1 MQNVAIEKFENVI
14 TIMSTPTE
22 QVFIEALSLPTRQRA
37 ALVHKLLLSLE
48 PERGSPEIE
57 AAWKDEAIERCRA
70 FDTGELTERDAADV
84 MRDAYRKVK

>member
-1 MQNVAIEKFENVI
+1 
-14 TIMSTPTE
+14 MSTTTE

-48 PERGSPEIE
+48 PEKGSAEIE